1 MDEPVRVLCVEDNR
15 LDRDLVRDALERE
28 HGGFVVA
35 EAASRRAFEDALAR
49 GGFDVVVSDLNI
61 LGFDGLQVLEAVRA
75 AHPHVPVV
83 IVTGTG
89 SEELAVKAIW
99 GGAAD
104 YVVKTPSHIRRLGP
118 TILSV
123 LEKERLKTERERA
136 RAELHGKAVH
146 LRAVL
151 NSLRAHVAVLSR
163 NGEIVE
169 VNQAWL
175 DFAKNNGGPGSDA
188 VGAGVNYL
196 DVCRRASGPF
206 SNEAPEALRGIEEV
220 MAGALPHFEL
230 EYPCHSPDEERW
242 FLMNATPLATEE
254 GGAVV
259 LHVDITARKAAEE
272 LMASLWH
279 RIAEVQEAERRDI
292 ARELHDQIGQNLTA
306 LGIGLNQVRA
316 DLAEDTLRKVG
327 SRLDDCAG
335 LITESVARVRDILG
349 ELRPPLLDLSGLG
362 PTLDWYG
369 ERFSLRT
376 GIAVTLE
383 GEEAAA
389 GLSPDAETAV
399 FRIAQEALHNVAV
412 HARAKRVSIALEA
425 VPGGLRMSVS
435 DNGVGFDASPRGRG
449 LRPAGWGLLT
459 MEERARGVGGRVRV
473 DSAPGWGT
481 TVVVEVPG

>member
-1 MDEPVRVLCVEDNR
+1 MAELVRVLCVEDNR
-15 LDRDLVRDALERE
+15 LDRELVRDALERE
-28 HGGFVVA
+28 HGGFAVA

-89 SEELAVKAIW
+89 SEELAVKAMQ

-104 YVVKTPSHIRRLGP
+104 YVVKTPSHIRRLGL

-123 LEKERLKTERERA
+123 LEKERLKKERERA
-136 RAELHGKAVH
+136 LAELHGNALH

-151 NSLRAHVAVLSR
+151 DSLGAHVAVLSPS
-163 NGEIVE
+163 GEIVE

-175 DFAKNNGGPGSDA
+175 DFAKNNGALGPDA
-188 VGAGVNYL
+188 VGVGVNYL
-196 DVCRRASGPF
+196 AVCRAASGPF
-206 SNEAPEALRGIEEV
+206 SDEAPAFVRGIEGV
-220 MAGALPHFEL
+220 MAGALEHFEL
-230 EYPCHSPDEERW
+230 EYPCHSPDEKRW
-242 FLMNATPLATEE
+242 FLARATRLATEE

-272 LMASLWH
+272 LMESLWH
-279 RIAEVQEAERRDI
+279 RIAEVQETERRDI

-306 LGIGLNQVRA
+306 LGISLNHIRA
-316 DLAEDTLRKVG
+316 DLPEETLRKVG

-335 LITESVARVRDILG
+335 LVADSVARVRNILG

-376 GIAVTLE
+376 GIAVTLS
-383 GEEAAA
+383 GAAA
-389 GLSPDAETAV
+389 AQGLPPGVETAV
-399 FRIAQEALHNVAV
+399 FRIAQEALHNVAA
-412 HARAKRVSIALEA
+412 HAQATRVTIALEA
-425 VPGGLRMSVS
+425 VPGGLRLSVS
-435 DNGVGFDASPRGRG
+435 DNGVGFDPSLRGQGR
-449 LRPAGWGLLT
+449 RPPGWGLIT
-459 MEERARGVGGRVRV
+459 MEERARGVGGRLRV
-473 DSAPGWGT
+473 DSSPGRGT
-481 TVVVEVPG
+481 TLVVEVPR